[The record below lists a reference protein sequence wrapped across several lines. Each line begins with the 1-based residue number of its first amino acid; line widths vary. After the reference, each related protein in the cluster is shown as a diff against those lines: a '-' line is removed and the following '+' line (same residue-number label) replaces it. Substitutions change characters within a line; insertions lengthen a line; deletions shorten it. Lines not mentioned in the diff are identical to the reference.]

1 MIQAVLWDID
11 GTLLDFQAAEKA
23 AIRTCFAKHG
33 LGECTDAMLG
43 EYHLINRRYWE
54 RLERGELTKREVLV
68 ERFREFF
75 GRYGLPQDAVTAFND
90 SYQLALGDTAC
101 FHEHGLET
109 VTALRGTVRQYAVT
123 NGTKIAQQR
132 KLRLSGLDQIFDG
145 IFISEDLGAEK
156 PSPVFFDAVWEKIGD
171 IPRAQAI
178 IVGDSLTS
186 DILGGRNAGIRSCWY
201 RRAGTQNDTGV
212 TPDHEIYDLAELLPL
227 LSRL

>member
-1 MIQAVLWDID
+1 MVKVVLWDID
-11 GTLLDFQAAEKA
+11 GTLLDFQAAERA
-23 AIRTCFAKHG
+23 AIRACFRKHG
-33 LGECTDAMLG
+33 LGACSDAMLKD
-43 EYHLINRRYWE
+43 YAAINRRYWE
-54 RLERGELTKREVLV
+54 RLERGELEKREVLV

-75 GRYGLPQDAVTAFND
+75 GKYGLPQEGVTAFND

-109 VTALRGTVRQYAVT
+109 VTALRGTVRQIAVT

-132 KLRLSGLDQIFDG
+132 KLRLSGLDRIFDE

-156 PSPVFFDAVWEKIGD
+156 PSPAFFDAVWQTLGE
-171 IPRAQAI
+171 IPREAAL

-186 DILGGRNAGIRSCWY
+186 DILGGQNAGIHTCWY
-201 RRAGTQNDTGV
+201 RKDGTENATGIR
-212 TPDHEIYDLAELLPL
+212 PEYEIHDLAELLPL